1 MPGYEDQVIMAG
13 GSFVEGA
20 TIELSAD
27 GPLRPPFAVYLQ
39 GGLSYLHVKSALL
52 GALNLSQSGETPFF

>member
-1 MPGYEDQVIMAG
+1 MPGYSDEVIMAG
-13 GSFVEGA
+13 GSFIEGA

-27 GPLRPPFAVYLQ
+27 GPLRQPYAAYLQ

-52 GALNLSQSGETPFF
+52 GALNLSDSGQCPFF